1 MIYTIK
7 TLGGNAN
14 GQALLESVE
23 KRGNFPAI
31 SLLMPENKA
40 RQIVKALDFV
50 EKVSNMTLKEIDQ
63 FATSNVRESL
73 LMLRKHADEILK

>member
-40 RQIVKALDFV
+40 RQIVAALNLC
-50 EKVSNMTLKEIDQ
+50 ETLANVSDAHIEIVCSTNVQETMKTLRANAKKI
-63 FATSNVRESL
+63 FN
-73 LMLRKHADEILK
+73 